1 MSVNNVNLEDPLE
14 NLEIKYK
21 NHPSTG
27 IILDKSPNTS
37 FSLKTV
43 FKKVIEK
50 EILNLN
56 VAKASQDSDVPTI
69 N

>member
-1 MSVNNVNLEDPLE
+1 MPVNNVNSEDPSE

-21 NHPSTG
+21 NHPSIG
-27 IILDKSPNTS
+27 AILDKSPNTL
-37 FSLKTV
+37 FSLRTV
-43 FKKVIEK
+43 FKVIEK
-50 EILNLN
+50 EISNLN

>member
-1 MSVNNVNLEDPLE
+1 MPVNNVNSEDPSE

-21 NHPSTG
+21 NHPSIG
-27 IILDKSPNTS
+27 AILDKSPNTS
-37 FSLKTV
+37 FSLRTV

-50 EILNLN
+50 EISNLN